1 MSRKTAREVAMKIS
15 FARLLGGD
23 AAYKD
28 VLEKSELSKTPTE
41 DDIAFA
47 DNIVSGIEAHCQELD
62 ALINDY
68 AKNWTAERLPK
79 VDLVILRIAFYELL
93 YSDNPSGAVIN
104 EAVALAKRYCDDK
117 SYQYING
124 ILGSYVRKVGKV

>member
-68 AKNWTAERLPK
+68 AKNWQ
-79 VDLVILRIAFYELL
+79 DI
-93 YSDNPSGAVIN
+93 NP
-104 EAVALAKRYCDDK
+104 
-117 SYQYING
+117 G
-124 ILGSYVRKVGKV
+124 ILFVVFYFTMQTSLYTNFDKIIKRMGLDKDLIK